1 MEGESSLSSC
11 FGCNSTDV
19 SLVGPAPTASHGVPP
34 VMAPIKPATWAKKAA
49 AKAKVVSRPVT
60 RPRAWKVTRIV
71 SQSLEVPAL
80 PLPGPSRGAPPP
92 LFEEPARL
100 GDEDIGMGAP
110 VKNGFSDL
118 TNSQI
123 GQD

>member
-1 MEGESSLSSC
+1 MEGESSLSLC
-11 FGCNSTDV
+11 FGCNSTDA
-19 SLVGPAPTASHGVPP
+19 SLVGPAPTASCRVPP

-92 LFEEPARL
+92 LFEEPAL
-100 GDEDIGMGAP
+100 SVEGDGGGGGHASSG
-110 VKNGFSDL
+110 KWL
-118 TNSQI
+118 
-123 GQD
+123 